1 VPPLSKAETETAQH
15 PLQPRLDAFLARLPL
30 DAMVSRIQAT
40 SSFSREAIASTLT
53 TFINETHATLAVVES
68 RIDRKQRV
76 LEVGAGIC
84 LFSAFLKSEG
94 YDIVALEPAI
104 GGYEMFAVCKN
115 AIQEHFSAL
124 NLSVLEIPAG
134 ELDPAR
140 HGTFDLIFSNNVIE
154 HIPDLPEALSAMMSV
169 LRPGRQMVHT
179 TANYWFPYEPHY
191 GIPVLAWSPRLT
203 RRVFASRIAANPGI
217 WDSLNF
223 LTYGDIRSFAR
234 QHGYRVAF
242 DTELL
247 YGALLRLDSDPV
259 FRARHDTGFAALLF
273 RTLKT
278 MGIVRLLKYLP
289 ASWTSP
295 MRFAMTKD

>member
-1 VPPLSKAETETAQH
+1 MAPLSNAATQAADNS
-15 PLQPRLDAFLARLPL
+15 LQPRLDGFLAQLPV
-30 DAMVSRIQAT
+30 DAMVARIQAT
-40 SSFSREAIASTLT
+40 SSFSHEAIASTLK

-104 GGYEMFAVCKN
+104 GGYEMFAACKN
-115 AIQEHFSAL
+115 AILEHFSAL

-134 ELDPAR
+134 ELDAAE
-140 HGTFDLIFSNNVIE
+140 HGTFDLIFSNNVVE

-169 LRPGRQMVHT
+169 LRPGGQMVHT

-191 GIPVLAWSPRLT
+191 GIPVLAWSPGLT
-203 RRVFASRIAANPGI
+203 RRVFASRIDKNPSI
-217 WDSLNF
+217 WESLNF
-223 LTYGDIRSFAR
+223 LTYGDIQRFAK
-234 QHGYRVAF
+234 QHGYRVTF
-242 DTELL
+242 DPELL

-259 FRARHDTGFAALLF
+259 FRARHESGFAAMLF
-273 RTLKT
+273 RILKST
-278 MGIVRLLKYLP
+278 GIVRLLKYLP

-295 MRFAMTKD
+295 MRFAMTRD